1 MRALVLAVL
10 WVHLAS
16 SVLLTGAFFMLLLAG
31 PPVAPAARR
40 WDGAVVAWSRLLVL
54 VAFGSGIVWLM
65 VRTAAFENRPHAA
78 VEARAV
84 WHAVLDTWPGLVWL
98 ARHGLLLVLGA
109 FLAIRADV
117 AERGNWIAS
126 RGEALLLAA
135 LALALVSGSSH
146 AAAISPGAVLAVAI
160 DVTHLL
166 GTGFWLGA
174 LLPLALLLRLI
185 SREDG
190 ADSLPYAVRAA
201 RRFSRAAL
209 ITMLILMGSGVM
221 NAIVQVESI
230 AGLAGTTHGRLLLA
244 KLAVLGLILVLA
256 VVNRV
261 HLLPARLGS
270 NDTVRSPVM
279 RRLTAFVGLEAGLA
293 LVLLAL
299 AAAMTLTT
307 PARHGDP
314 VWPLPFRFSLDAVL
328 DVPATRSRALLGAQ
342 LAVVGLV
349 MLIASLLVRR
359 RRAPLLASSLALM
372 AVGAGVGLAPLVVD
386 AYPTTYRRPLVTYD
400 VGSIAAGMTTY
411 GEHCAPCH
419 GATGA
424 GNGTPSRPATDLR
437 VPPASRRRA
446 GELFWL
452 VTHGMPTRGMPE
464 FGSRLGETQRW
475 NVINFIRA
483 LGAADGARGIGRQVE
498 RDRAW
503 LVAPDFTIA
512 VGPLAPGALRDYR
525 GQRMVLLVL
534 YTLPGSRGRMAEL
547 ARSYTVLSVI
557 GVEVI
562 AVAAHASPEAISE
575 LGSSPPVLFPV
586 VTDGNADIVA
596 TYRMFAPGAHAEVL
610 IDGQGYIRAIWRE
623 NVVGMPRAAG
633 VQSQVEQLNEEKS
646 PPPFP
651 DDHVH

>member
-1 MRALVLAVL
+1 MRPLLFVSL

-16 SVLLTGAFFMLLLAG
+16 GVLLTGAFFMLLLAG
-31 PPVAPAARR
+31 PPRASAAHR
-40 WDGAVVAWSRLLVL
+40 WDGVVLAWSRLLVL
-54 VAFGSGIVWLM
+54 VALGSGIVWLLA
-65 VRTAAFENRPHAA
+65 RTAVFENRPHAA
-78 VEARAV
+78 LEVRAV
-84 WHAVLDTWPGLVWL
+84 RNAALDTWPGLVWL
-98 ARHGLLLVLGA
+98 ARHGLLIVLGA
-109 FLAIRADV
+109 FLAIRADL
-117 AERGNWIAS
+117 AENRNWIAA
-126 RGEALLLAA
+126 RGEALMLAA
-135 LALALVSGSSH
+135 LALALVGGSSH
-146 AAAISPGAVLAVAI
+146 AAAISPGVVSAVAI
-160 DVTHLL
+160 DIAHLL
-166 GTGFWLGA
+166 GTGLWVGA
-174 LLPLALLLRLI
+174 LVPLALLLRLA

-190 ADSLPYAVRAA
+190 ADSLFYAVRAA

-244 KLAVLGLILVLA
+244 KLAVLVPILVLA
-256 VVNRV
+256 AVNRS
-261 HLLPARLGS
+261 HMLPALHGS
-270 NDTVRSPVM
+270 SDTVRSPVM
-279 RRLTAFVGLEAGLA
+279 RRLAVFVGLEAGLA

-314 VWPLPFRFSLDAVL
+314 VWPLPFRFSLDALL
-328 DVPATRSRALLGAQ
+328 DVPATRGRALLGGQ
-342 LAVVGLV
+342 LALLGFLT
-349 MLIASLLVRR
+349 MIASFLVGR
-359 RRAPLLASSLALM
+359 RRAPVLTGALALV
-372 AVGAGVGLAPLVVD
+372 AIGAGVALPPLVVD
-386 AYPTTYRRPLVTYD
+386 AYPTTYRRPLVTYHA
-400 VGSIAAGMTTY
+400 SPIAAGMMTY
-411 GEHCAPCH
+411 QEHCATCH

-424 GNGTPSRPATDLR
+424 GNGATDRPPADLR
-437 VPPASRRRA
+437 VPPASRRHA

-452 VTHGMPTRGMPE
+452 VTHGIPRRGMPD
-464 FGSRLGETQRW
+464 FGSRLGQVQRW

-498 RDRAW
+498 PDRAW

-534 YTLPGSRGRMAEL
+534 YTLPGSRARMAEL
-547 ARSYTVLSVI
+547 ARSYNVLSII

-562 AVAAHASPEAISE
+562 AVPTQASPEAIRE

-596 TYRMFAPGAHAEVL
+596 TYGMFAPGAHAELL
-610 IDGQGYIRAIWRE
+610 IDRQGYIRAIWRE
-623 NVVGMPRAAG
+623 DVEGMPRAAA
-633 VQSQVEQLNEEKS
+633 VQSQVEKLNEEKS

>member
-1 MRALVLAVL
+1 MRALLLAVL

-31 PPVAPAARR
+31 PPPAPAARR
-40 WDGAVVAWSRLLVL
+40 WDGAIVAWSRLLVL
-54 VAFGSGIVWLM
+54 AALGSGIVWLM
-65 VRTAAFENRPHAA
+65 VRTAVFENRPHAA
-78 VEARAV
+78 VEVRAI

-98 ARHGLLLVLGA
+98 ARHGLLFVLGV
-109 FLAIRADV
+109 FLTIRADV
-117 AERGNWIAS
+117 AERRNWIAA

-146 AAAISPGAVLAVAI
+146 AAAISPGVVSAVAI

-174 LLPLALLLRLI
+174 LIPLALLLHLD
-185 SREDG
+185 SRDDG
-190 ADSLPYAVRAA
+190 ADSLPYAVRAV

-209 ITMLILMGSGVM
+209 ITMLILVGSGVM
-221 NAIVQVESI
+221 NAIVQVETI

-244 KLAVLGLILVLA
+244 KLAVLVPILVLA
-256 VVNRV
+256 AVNRTYI
-261 HLLPARLGS
+261 LPALPGS
-270 NDTVRSPVM
+270 SDSVRSPVM
-279 RRLTAFVGLEAGLA
+279 ARLTTFVGLEAGLA

-314 VWPLPFRFSLDAVL
+314 VWPLPFRFSLDALLNLSV
-328 DVPATRSRALLGAQ
+328 TRWRALVGGQ
-342 LAVVGLV
+342 LALVGLAA
-349 MLIASLLVRR
+349 LIASQLVRR
-359 RRAPLLASSLALM
+359 RRAPLLAGSLALM
-372 AVGAGVGLAPLVVD
+372 AIGGGVGLPPLVVD

-400 VGSIAAGMTTY
+400 AGSIAAGMTTY
-411 GEHCAPCH
+411 QEHCAPCH

-424 GNGTPSRPATDLR
+424 GNATPSGPSVDLR
-437 VPPASRRRA
+437 GPPASRRLA

-452 VTHGMPTRGMPE
+452 VTHGIPTRGMPE
-464 FGSRLGETQRW
+464 FGSRLGEMQRW

-483 LGAADGARGIGRQVE
+483 LGAADSARGIGPQVE
-498 RDRAW
+498 PDRAW
-503 LVAPDFTIA
+503 LVAPDFAIA

-534 YTLPGSRGRMAEL
+534 YTLPGSRARLAKL
-547 ARSYTVLSVI
+547 ARSYNVLSII

-562 AVAAHASPEAISE
+562 AVPAQASRETINE

-596 TYRMFAPGAHAEVL
+596 TYRMFAPGPHAELL
-610 IDGQGYIRAIWRE
+610 IDRQGYIRAIWRE
-623 NVVGMPRAAG
+623 DMPQAGG
-633 VQSQVEQLNEEKS
+633 VQSQVEKLNEEKS
-646 PPPFP
+646 WPPFP

>member
-98 ARHGLLLVLGA
+98 ARHGLLIVLGA

-117 AERGNWIAS
+117 AERRNWIAA
-126 RGEALLLAA
+126 RGEALMLAA

-146 AAAISPGAVLAVAI
+146 AAAISPGVVSAVAI

-575 LGSSPPVLFPV
+575 LGSSPPLLFPV

-610 IDGQGYIRAIWRE
+610 IDRQGYIRAIWRE
-623 NVVGMPRAAG
+623 DVVGMPRAAG